1 MKLQIPEIKAF
12 LELEDGSRFEGKL
25 IGFPESKAGEVV
37 FNTGMVGYPEALTD
51 PSYKGQILTVSYP
64 LVGNYGVPAKK
75 ITGGIDINFESE
87 KIHAHGLVISDY
99 SFDYSHHSA
108 VQSLSTWLY
117 DNHIPGIYDIDTRM
131 MTKILREK
139 GSMLG
144 RIIVENNSVDFSDPN
159 KENLVAQVCPEKTE
173 VYGDGNKTVILID
186 CGCKTSILTDLLKR
200 GVKVKRVPFNFNF
213 IGEEFDGVLI
223 SNGPGD
229 PAVYRNIVD
238 SVKHLLTLG
247 KPVMGI
253 CLGHQILSLA
263 AGAKSFK
270 MKYGHRS
277 QNQPVQDNINKR
289 CFITSQN
296 HGYAVDVN
304 ELPKDWINWFSNL
317 NDGTNEGIRH
327 KSLPYMS
334 VQFHPEACPGPVD
347 TAYIFD
353 EFINLMK

>member
-64 LVGNYGVPAKK
+64 LVGNYGVPSKK
-75 ITGGIDINFESE
+75 IADRIDINFESE
-87 KIHAHGLVISDY
+87 KIHAHGLIISDY
-99 SFDYSHHSA
+99 SVDYSHHSA

-117 DNHIPGIYDIDTRM
+117 NNHIPGIYDIDTRM

-144 RIIVENNSVDFSDPN
+144 RIIVENNSVDFFDPN

-200 GVKVKRVPFNFNF
+200 GVKVKRVPYDFDFK
-213 IGEEFDGVLI
+213 EAEFDGVLI

-229 PAVYRNIVD
+229 PAVYNNIVD

-277 QNQPVQDNINKR
+277 QNQPVQDNITKK

>member
-1 MKLQIPEIKAF
+1 MKIQTSEIKAL
-12 LELEDGSRFEGKL
+12 LELEDGSKFEGKL

-51 PSYKGQILTVSYP
+51 PSYKGQILTVTYP
-64 LVGNYGVPAKK
+64 LIGNYGIPAKAPDK
-75 ITGGIDINFESE
+75 GIDRNFESL

-99 SFDYSHHSA
+99 SFDYSHHTA
-108 VQSLSTWLY
+108 IQSLSSWLY
-117 DNHIPGIYDIDTRM
+117 DNRIPGIYDIDTRK

-144 RIIVENNSVDFSDPN
+144 RIIVENNQVEFFDPN
-159 KENLVAQVCPEKTE
+159 KENLVSQVCPLQVEE
-173 VYGDGNKTVILID
+173 YGEGDKTVILID
-186 CGCKTSILTDLLKR
+186 CGCKTSIVTDLADR
-200 GVKVKRVPFNFNF
+200 GVKVKRVPWDFDFT
-213 IGEEFDGVLI
+213 GAEFDGVLV

-229 PAVYRNIVD
+229 PAVYEKITD
-238 SVKHLLTLG
+238 SVKYLLTLG

-263 AGAKSFK
+263 AGATSYK

-277 QNQPVQDNINKR
+277 QNQPVQDTVTKK

-296 HGYAVDVN
+296 HGYAIDVKN
-304 ELPKDWINWFSNL
+304 IEGEWINWFVNL
-317 NDGTNEGIRH
+317 NDGTNEGIKH
-327 KSLPYMS
+327 KSKPYFS

-353 EFINLMK
+353 EFINQIK